1 MSIFKRR
8 SRLTRK
14 VKTSTFG
21 KKIRDFL
28 TDKRQRLVAS
38 VILLSIG
45 LFIAEYFL
53 GKSGVLMVFGLAV
66 LTDLLLFLSLRKDLK
81 ENFSIQI
88 FILPFLYSLA
98 IGLFYLLI
106 PARLL
111 TRVAITS
118 LYAIGLYSLY
128 LSENIFIVSSLRTI
142 ALLSSARTVTF
153 TISLLSYFFLANV
166 VFSLHLNVFL
176 TLILIF
182 LFTFPTILQ
191 SLWSYTLDKSLKS
204 NLAWVLFLSFCIFQF
219 SVILW
224 FWPSTPTLI
233 ALFLTGVFYTIVG
246 LSHVWME
253 KRLFKGVIWE
263 YLLVS
268 LIVFAVL
275 FFYTSWV

>member
-88 FILPFLYSLA
+88 F
-98 IGLFYLLI
+98 
-106 PARLL
+106 
-111 TRVAITS
+111 
-118 LYAIGLYSLY
+118 
-128 LSENIFIVSSLRTI
+128 
-142 ALLSSARTVTF
+142 
-153 TISLLSYFFLANV
+153 
-166 VFSLHLNVFL
+166 
-176 TLILIF
+176 
-182 LFTFPTILQ
+182 
-191 SLWSYTLDKSLKS
+191 
-204 NLAWVLFLSFCIFQF
+204 
-219 SVILW
+219 
-224 FWPSTPTLI
+224 ST
-233 ALFLTGVFYTIVG
+233 
-246 LSHVWME
+246 
-253 KRLFKGVIWE
+253 
-263 YLLVS
+263 
-268 LIVFAVL
+268 
-275 FFYTSWV
+275 